1 MVFFSSGSTQS
12 FLVGTLTAQSLR
24 ELLRTQ
30 LARITLG
37 FWEFRRVDKPRFQ
50 PGITSFFLVSG
61 PDRTRFELGKSRF
74 RGEKRVLSRLNAYR
88 HEFR

>member
-1 MVFFSSGSTQS
+1 MR
-12 FLVGTLTAQSLR
+12 AESLR
-24 ELLRTQ
+24 EVLNAISPDNTR
-30 LARITLG
+30 

-50 PGITSFFLVSG
+50 PGMTSFFLVSG
-61 PDRTRFELGKSRF
+61 PDRTRFDLGKGRF